1 MTRKRFQKLLRSKGI
16 LEEAAV
22 KKIWC
27 KNYAEAWKI
36 IDCCTFTV
44 KYEGHWR
51 TAKRLE
57 LICKK
62 GIKDIGGFCL

>member
-16 LEEAAV
+16 LKEAAV
-22 KKIWC
+22 KKI
-27 KNYAEAWKI
+27 YAEAWKI

-62 GIKDIGGFCL
+62 GIEDIGDFAYNG